1 AGELVGHVLTLVAT
15 EAEALLEGEDTDDKL
30 AELNV
35 RSALASWD
43 ALHQPDEAL
52 RLLELAESHPLAPR
66 LRLAAALAAG
76 DEEALTAVEP
86 VLGDAPALQLELAE
100 AWMWRHGRADRA
112 GAVLE
117 RLL

>member
-52 RLLELAESHPLAPR
+52 RLLELAER

-117 RLL
+117 R

>member
-52 RLLELAESHPLAPR
+52 RLLELAESHPLA
-66 LRLAAALAAG
+66 AALAAG

-117 RLL
+117 R